1 MSKEMISNAASAVAN
16 ATSATAVPMGGIA
29 TFWNWLDGH
38 TISWWVGV
46 LTIVV
51 LILQIRDH
59 LFPHKDDAR

>member
-1 MSKEMISNAASAVAN
+1 
-16 ATSATAVPMGGIA
+16 MGGIA

-59 LFPHKDDAR
+59 LFPRKEDAR